1 MTHVLRPAVSP
12 SRPRAVWFALLL
24 TAALAMAASPSHAF
38 WGLLGKAGKAASAGK
53 AAGTAGTAGKAAVA
67 GSAAVGGAELAGMG
81 AKGAVIAADDA
92 ARLAGKA
99 PVAEGGLVH
108 ASLSANAALPPEVA
122 RYLSKP
128 AASLTPAD
136 TSRMVQVYQ
145 DLMTQAGKTGDFT
158 AVERMPQVHAAKTLP
173 DAAPKPPAASPVT
186 SPTSP
191 TSPQAADTAAGKA
204 QGLSAGAE
212 LSLHA
217 FRLLAHAAAAGNR
230 DAQRQMQRRCQAAA
244 PPGLEAEQAA
254 MCASQTPK

>member
-1 MTHVLRPAVSP
+1 MLHALRPAVSP
-12 SRPRAVWFALLL
+12 SRPRAVWLALLL
-24 TAALAMAASPSHAF
+24 TAALAMAAPSSHAF

-67 GSAAVGGAELAGMG
+67 GTAAVGGAELAGMG
-81 AKGAVIAADDA
+81 AKGAVLAADDA

-108 ASLSANAALPPEVA
+108 ASLSANTALPPEVA

-145 DLMTQAGKTGDFT
+145 DLMAQAGKTGDFT
-158 AVERMPQVHAAKTLP
+158 AVERMPPVHAAKTLP
-173 DAAPKPPAASPVT
+173 DAAPKPPAATPIT
-186 SPTSP
+186 SPTP
-191 TSPQAADTAAGKA
+191 HPGADTAAGKG
-204 QGLSAGAE
+204 QGLSASAE

-244 PPGLEAEQAA
+244 PLGLEAEQAA
-254 MCASQTPK
+254 MCASQPPK